1 MKTSNPILFYAE
13 YGDMRKIVAN
23 RLGNYRDDPEHRKQY
38 EKWEDRIRFERPTVY
53 RHMLLLWIMKPGE
66 FPTPVFSR
74 HVGLATKA
82 KIEKM
87 RMREEQLT
95 RYLGYNSAPLLRGPR
110 WR

>member
-1 MKTSNPILFYAE
+1 
-13 YGDMRKIVAN
+13 
-23 RLGNYRDDPEHRKQY
+23 
-38 EKWEDRIRFERPTVY
+38 
-53 RHMLLLWIMKPGE
+53 MLLLWIMKPGE